1 MSAIRRPLA
10 GPARPLLVW
19 LVLVGA
25 CSSCAAA
32 SRVSDDSDAVEP
44 GDCEIETT
52 FERRRARGAAAERE
66 SAVQIACG
74 IGWKTELTATFASR
88 ANGAE
93 RDRGFGLEGKTSLN
107 ESTAGNVGWAL
118 VYGVGTERSRAGP
131 WQPADFFLALEG
143 TWRPA
148 SAWRVEARVGT
159 ARDRLARSDST
170 TWTLAAE
177 RTLGESFEARA
188 ELIGDDRSRPW
199 TGVTLR
205 WRIWPEHAVL
215 SLSGGVRA
223 GPLRE
228 RRAGLGLTFEF

>member
-1 MSAIRRPLA
+1 MPLDVAATLEAAGKDPPRLAEAHYRATLEGDGLTGSAEWK
-10 GPARPLLVW
+10 VKH
-19 LVLVGA
+19 
-25 CSSCAAA
+25 SY
-32 SRVSDDSDAVEP
+32 DEP
-44 GDCEIETT
+44 G
-52 FERRRARGAAAERE
+52 RL
-66 SAVQIACG
+66 S
-74 IGWKTELTATFASR
+74 
-88 ANGAE
+88 
-93 RDRGFGLEGKTSLN
+93 
-107 ESTAGNVGWAL
+107 
-118 VYGVGTERSRAGP
+118 
-131 WQPADFFLALEG
+131 LALEG